1 MKLSILRTA
10 NRVILS
16 LALVI
21 PSSLPANHP
30 VLVEGN
36 CNNPPANSSRATPG
50 NCGDYDGDGLV
61 GQDEDLDGDRVF
73 GSITAA
79 NSSVGAGNNGT
90 ITIVTSGTFAEAIQ
104 LTGNITLEAAPGVSA
119 NIDAVLQGD
128 QNSGSRQGQVGI
140 RIDAPANRYV
150 IVRNVTLRNW
160 ITGVGIFGDSRVLL
174 DNVKIDHTVNWG
186 VHALDN
192 SKVMVHGS
200 TINATGY
207 RLNPCTGDFPSAR
220 TPMPGHGIEF
230 SDSSSGAL
238 IDTIITGSFG
248 TAVVNA
254 TDNPNGV
261 AGENT
266 TLFDNAQDTSGL
278 N

>member
-79 NSSVGAGNNGT
+79 NSSVGAGN
-90 ITIVTSGTFAEAIQ
+90 IY
-104 LTGNITLEAAPGVSA
+104 APLA
-119 NIDAVLQGD
+119 N
-128 QNSGSRQGQVGI
+128 
-140 RIDAPANRYV
+140 
-150 IVRNVTLRNW
+150 
-160 ITGVGIFGDSRVLL
+160 
-174 DNVKIDHTVNWG
+174 
-186 VHALDN
+186 
-192 SKVMVHGS
+192 
-200 TINATGY
+200 
-207 RLNPCTGDFPSAR
+207 
-220 TPMPGHGIEF
+220 
-230 SDSSSGAL
+230 
-238 IDTIITGSFG
+238 
-248 TAVVNA
+248 
-254 TDNPNGV
+254 
-261 AGENT
+261 
-266 TLFDNAQDTSGL
+266 
-278 N
+278 